1 MIAISTKR
9 VALLL
14 LTGAFLAAGFYAQT
28 NNFYAQ
34 SGSEELDEIADLHMA
49 LAEVAEGDAH
59 AFVFVDR
66 LSDSCAG
73 GAQVRAAQHL
83 IDTEG
88 LHATVL
94 TRIDYTAA
102 EIAAFKDIVDVDV
115 PIKPASA
122 LGISDVEPGRSILIE
137 EQSVVYD
144 SRIADG
150 SEEAAL

>member
-1 MIAISTKR
+1 MKSRISR
-9 VALLL
+9 WLLQSSQRAT
-14 LTGAFLAAGFYAQT
+14 LTQ
-28 NNFYAQ
+28 
-34 SGSEELDEIADLHMA
+34 
-49 LAEVAEGDAH
+49 
-59 AFVFVDR
+59 
-66 LSDSCAG
+66 SCAG

-83 IDTEG
+83 VDTEDT
-88 LHATVL
+88 HATVL
-94 TRIDYTAA
+94 TRIDYTEA

-122 LGISDVEPGRSILIE
+122 LGISDVETGRSILIE